1 MFSISKLVTLAAI
14 IAVVWFG
21 FRLIGRLDAA
31 RKAKVK
37 EAGRQERT
45 GHDRTGQDRSGRDRS
60 GREGTHGRDDVV
72 DLVRDERTGEYVT
85 PDRRDDRA

>member
-45 GHDRTGQDRSGRDRS
+45 GHDRTGQDRSGR
-60 GREGTHGRDDVV
+60 EGTHGRDDVV

>member
-1 MFSISKLVTLAAI
+1 MFSISKLVALAAI

-31 RKAKVK
+31 RRAKGAPLASGDRK
-37 EAGRQERT
+37 DRGRP
-45 GHDRTGQDRSGRDRS
+45 
-60 GREGTHGRDDVV
+60 EGTHGRDDVV

-85 PDRRDDRA
+85 PDRRDERT

>member
-14 IAVVWFG
+14 IAIVWFG

-31 RKAKVK
+31 RKAKVGQQ
-37 EAGRQERT
+37 EAGA
-45 GHDRTGQDRSGRDRS
+45 GQGPDSRDRA

-85 PDRRDDRA
+85 RDRRDDRA

>member
-45 GHDRTGQDRSGRDRS
+45 GQDRS

>member
-1 MFSISKLVTLAAI
+1 MFSISKLVTLAVI
-14 IAVVWFG
+14 ISAVWFG

-37 EAGRQERT
+37 ESRSSDRQE
-45 GHDRTGQDRSGRDRS
+45 RS

>member
-14 IAVVWFG
+14 IAIVWFG

-31 RKAKVK
+31 RKAKVGQQ
-37 EAGRQERT
+37 EAGA
-45 GHDRTGQDRSGRDRS
+45 GQDPNGRDRA
-60 GREGTHGRDDVV
+60 GRAGTHGRDDVV

-85 PDRRDDRA
+85 RDRRDDRA